1 MASRG
6 GWGNKDGWEQDN
18 WEAVRQQEQKKQE
31 VLIKASQNSEKIRQM
46 VRETERTRAMGAETL
61 TVLDNQT
68 GEKLCLLQ
76 KELF

>member
-6 GWGNKDGWEQDN
+6 GWGKDGWEEDN

-68 GEKLCLLQ
+68 GKKLSLLQ
-76 KELF
+76 KQLF

>member
-68 GEKLCLLQ
+68 GKKLSLLQ
-76 KELF
+76 KQLF